1 MESGFHTSRDR
12 LHSDSMYSVKEWFS
26 SRQKPL
32 VGTYCLLALA
42 YILILALFIT
52 VITKSTSGSTS
63 TDNNDIKNYVAKL
76 ASKVNEIE
84 EKKEACDSAWITFED
99 SCYYI
104 TTRKSNWQKA
114 RSFCVQEGGDLVVVN
129 SEKEQ
134 FLKEKSGVSILKRYW
149 IGLNDL
155 EEEGTWTWVDG
166 TAYST
171 SYQFWKKG
179 EPNDHFTNEDC
190 AHLWNPTGEWNDVHC
205 TFEEPYA
212 ICEKKMKT

>member
-1 MESGFHTSRDR
+1 MESEFHTSLDR
-12 LHSDSMYSVKEWFS
+12 LHSLHSVKEWYS

-32 VGTYCLLALA
+32 AHLDLLQQTAMTSRIMIPIPVGRFKESY
-42 YILILALFIT
+42 
-52 VITKSTSGSTS
+52 TS
-63 TDNNDIKNYVAKL
+63 KVAQL
-76 ASKVNEIE
+76 ASKVNAMEA
-84 EKKEACDSAWITFED
+84 KKEACDSAWIQFED

-104 TTRKSNWQKA
+104 TTKKTNWQKA

-134 FLKEKSGVSILKRYW
+134 KFLKEKSGVSNLKRFW
-149 IGLNDL
+149 IGLSDI

-166 TAYST
+166 TDYST

-179 EPNDHFTNEDC
+179 EPNDHLTNEDC

-205 TFEEPYA
+205 TFQEPYA
-212 ICEKKMKT
+212 ICEKKVKT

>member
-1 MESGFHTSRDR
+1 MESEFHTSLDR
-12 LHSDSMYSVKEWFS
+12 LHSLHSVKEWYS

-52 VITKSTSGSTS
+52 VITRSTSGSS
-63 TDNNDIKNYVAKL
+63 SADSNDLKNYVAQL
-76 ASKVNEIE
+76 ASKVNAMEA
-84 EKKEACDSAWITFED
+84 KKEACDSAWIQFED

-104 TTRKSNWQKA
+104 TTKKTNWQKA

-134 FLKEKSGVSILKRYW
+134 KFLKEKSGVSNLKRFW
-149 IGLNDL
+149 IGLSDI

-166 TAYST
+166 TDYST

-179 EPNDHFTNEDC
+179 EPNDHLTNEDC

-205 TFEEPYA
+205 TFQEPYA
-212 ICEKKMKT
+212 ICEKKVKT